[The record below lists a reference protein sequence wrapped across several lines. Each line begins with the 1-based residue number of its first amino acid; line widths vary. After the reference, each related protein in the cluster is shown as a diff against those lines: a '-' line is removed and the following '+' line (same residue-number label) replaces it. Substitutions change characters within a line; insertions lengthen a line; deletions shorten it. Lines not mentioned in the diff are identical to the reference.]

1 MEATSANFRRVIN
14 ATGTVLHTNLGR
26 AVLSDDAALNLL
38 LAAKG
43 EVNLEYDL
51 KGAKRG
57 ERDSHVEGLIV
68 ELTGA
73 EAACVVNNNAAAILL
88 ALNTLA
94 EGREVVISRGEQIE
108 IGGSFRLPEIIEK
121 SGCILKEV
129 GTTNRTHAS
138 DYTGAVSSGYCALFK
153 GSYQ

>member
-1 MEATSANFRRVIN
+1 MTAPGLPHAIATLVVEATSANFRRVIN

-73 EAACVVNNNAAAILL
+73 EAACVVNNNAAADSSGPKHPCRG
-88 ALNTLA
+88 
-94 EGREVVISRGEQIE
+94 EGSRNLSRRADRDWRELPPAGDNREV
-108 IGGSFRLPEIIEK
+108 RLY
-121 SGCILKEV
+121 S
-129 GTTNRTHAS
+129 
-138 DYTGAVSSGYCALFK
+138 
-153 GSYQ
+153 